1 MANMIFKRVEK
12 KYMISEDKL
21 SKMLERMKDIFRE
34 DEYGLSTISNIYYDT
49 PNNDLIIRSIDKPAY
64 KEKLRLRVYGNEVN
78 DDTKAFI
85 EIKKKCDGVVYK
97 RRIQHPLGEAV
108 KYLNSRQDIEDDS
121 QIKKEIDYSS

>member
-49 PNNDLIIRSIDKPAY
+49 VQMKHFP
-64 KEKLRLRVYGNEVN
+64 EQ
-78 DDTKAFI
+78 F
-85 EIKKKCDGVVYK
+85 
-97 RRIQHPLGEAV
+97 
-108 KYLNSRQDIEDDS
+108 
-121 QIKKEIDYSS
+121 